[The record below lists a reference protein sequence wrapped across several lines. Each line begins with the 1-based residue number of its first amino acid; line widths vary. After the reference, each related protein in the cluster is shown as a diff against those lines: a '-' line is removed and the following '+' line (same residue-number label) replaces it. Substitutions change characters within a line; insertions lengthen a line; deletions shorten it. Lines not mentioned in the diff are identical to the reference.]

1 MRIYNGTKFT
11 LTLPYAG
18 GENLTIAPKTPSGNV
33 LCTNDFI
40 SMIITSYTTEEVAI
54 IAAGPFEVTACANVP
69 TATNYVVQSLEE
81 AIARFNPSAA
91 LNKKPEVKKPEPEV
105 KEEAAPTPI
114 PEAKP
119 EPKPEVKPEV
129 KPVVA
134 EPKKEEKKEE
144 AQPMTPVMTPVV
156 KKEEKKA
163 KKEELKKE
171 EPKKEEEQK

>member
-91 LNKKPEVKKPEPEV
+91 FNKKEEPKKLEPEVKK
-105 KEEAAPTPI
+105 EAPAPV

-129 KPVVA
+129 KPIVA
-134 EPKKEEKKEE
+134 EPKKEE
-144 AQPMTPVMTPVV
+144 AQPMTPVMTPV
-156 KKEEKKA
+156 KKEEKKV
-163 KKEELKKE
+163 KKEELKKD